1 MSLTQ
6 TSLKLALPL
15 AISLA
20 LTACGGGGSGGSSSS
35 SSDTEAGFGVAAST
49 DTSTDPDT
57 TDTNTDTT
65 TETETGTA
73 EVASL
78 VVYASS
84 RSLLSDADADDATEG
99 SDPVTIYMMA
109 KDSNNIALSG
119 VTFTPSVDN
128 GATLLPGTVSNDGIL
143 TTWNLVPDE
152 PRNQSVNVSVTAGDI
167 TETLS
172 IDITGTTVQID
183 GAESISM
190 DKPTTYT
197 VKLKDAADEGLS
209 QQSVTITSSLINTTL
224 VTDSEGEAQ
233 FELQPSV
240 GGEYT
245 ITVEALG
252 AIDSKT
258 ITVSP
263 NAFNLSSTNT
273 EVPVNTTEAITL
285 AWTADGVPQSGKI
298 IHLSATRGKI
308 SVDGVEVEQ
317 VTTDTNG
324 NASFDIESSTAGG
337 TVITATDN
345 TTYLSTSLAMEYIAT
360 DPHYLNIQ
368 ADPSIIAALGS
379 SSILAQVRDINDNPV
394 KGQVVVF
401 NLNDTVDGKIS
412 SSKAETDSSGSASV
426 VYTAGKAVSAKDGVV
441 ITSHIEGASDIED
454 TTTLTVGGDA
464 IRLAFGFDE
473 LLEENSPFYQKT
485 FGVIVTD
492 NAGNPVSG
500 KQVDFTVV
508 STDYAKGQLF
518 YNEDAGAWG
527 QYTDAECSAEDLDR
541 DGWLDDNEDYNNNGT
556 LEPTNSTTISGNSI
570 TDESGQA
577 TVQISYP
584 QNHAWW
590 ETIQI
595 TAQVTVGGTEY
606 IEKLNLTLP
615 VLSADVTSENS
626 PPNLYSPYGTGSCE
640 APSPKLSAD

>member
-6 TSLKLALPL
+6 NTLKLALPL

-20 LTACGGGGSGGSSSS
+20 LTACGGGGGGGTSSTSS
-35 SSDTEAGFGVAAST
+35 SSDVGFITEDST
-49 DTSTDPDT
+49 DTSTD
-57 TDTNTDTT
+57 TDTAANTDTS
-65 TETETGTA
+65 TETETGTTES

-78 VVYASS
+78 VIYASS
-84 RSLLSDADADDATEG
+84 RTLLSDADADDDTEG

-119 VTFTPSVDN
+119 ITFTPSVDN
-128 GATLLPGTVSNDGIL
+128 GATLLPGTISSDGIL
-143 TTWNLVPDE
+143 TTWQLIPDE
-152 PRNQSVNVSVTAGDI
+152 PSNQTVTVSVTAGDI

-172 IDITGTTVQID
+172 IDIIGTTLQID

-197 VKLKDAADEGLS
+197 VKLKDASDSGLS
-209 QQSVTITSSLINTTL
+209 QQSITLSSTLINATL

-233 FELQPSV
+233 FDLEPTV

-245 ITVEALG
+245 ITAEALG
-252 AIDSKT
+252 TIATKT

-263 NAFNLSSTNT
+263 NAFNLTSDVT
-273 EVPVNTTEAITL
+273 EVGVDTTEAVTL
-285 AWTADGVPQSGKI
+285 EWTADGVPQSGKT
-298 IHLSATRGKI
+298 IHLSATRGQI
-308 SVDGVEVEQ
+308 TVNGVETGQ
-317 VTTDTNG
+317 VTTDANG
-324 NASFDIESSTAGG
+324 NATFDIGSATAGG

-345 TTYLSTSLAMEYIAT
+345 TTYLSTSLTMEYIAT

-379 SSILAQVRDINDNPV
+379 SSILAKVRDVNDNPV

-401 NLNDTVDGKIS
+401 NLNDTVDGTIS
-412 SSKAETDSSGSASV
+412 SSKAETDSSGSASI
-426 VYTAGKAVSAKDGVV
+426 VYTAGQAVSAKDGVV
-441 ITSHIEGASDIED
+441 ITSHIEGASDIVD

-464 IRLAFGFDE
+464 MRLAFGFDE
-473 LLEENSPFYQKT
+473 LIEENSPFYQKT

-492 NAGNPVSG
+492 NAGNPVTG

-508 STDYAKGQLF
+508 STNYDKGYLA
-518 YNEDAGAWG
+518 YDTVSAGWLKVT
-527 QYTDAECSAEDLDR
+527 TDECTAEDLDR
-541 DGWLDDNEDYNNNGT
+541 DGQLDENEDYNNNGA

-595 TAQVTVGGTEY
+595 TAQVTASGTEY
-606 IEKLNLTLP
+606 IEKLNLVLP
-615 VLSADVTSENS
+615 VLASDVSSETS
-626 PPNLYSPYGTGSCE
+626 PPNVNSPYGTGSCE
-640 APSPKLSAD
+640 EPSPKASN

>member
-6 TSLKLALPL
+6 NTLKLALPL

-20 LTACGGGGSGGSSSS
+20 LTACGGGGGGGTSSTSS
-35 SSDTEAGFGVAAST
+35 SSDVGFITEDST
-49 DTSTDPDT
+49 DTSTDT
-57 TDTNTDTT
+57 GTAANTDTS
-65 TETETGTA
+65 TETETGTTES

-78 VVYASS
+78 VIYASS
-84 RSLLSDADADDATEG
+84 RTLLSDADADDDTEG

-119 VTFTPSVDN
+119 ITFTPSVDN
-128 GATLLPGTVSNDGIL
+128 GATLLPGTISSDGIL
-143 TTWNLVPDE
+143 TTWQLIPDE
-152 PRNQSVNVSVTAGDI
+152 PSNQTVTVSVTAGDI

-172 IDITGTTVQID
+172 IDIIGTTLQID

-197 VKLKDAADEGLS
+197 VKLKDASDSGLS
-209 QQSVTITSSLINTTL
+209 QQSITLSSTLINATL

-233 FELQPSV
+233 FDLEPTV

-245 ITVEALG
+245 ITAEALG
-252 AIDSKT
+252 TIATKT

-263 NAFNLSSTNT
+263 NAFNLTSDVT
-273 EVPVNTTEAITL
+273 EVGVDTTEAVTL
-285 AWTADGVPQSGKI
+285 EWTADGVPQSGKT
-298 IHLSATRGKI
+298 IHLSATRGQI
-308 SVDGVEVEQ
+308 TVNGVETGQ
-317 VTTDTNG
+317 VTTDANG
-324 NASFDIESSTAGG
+324 NATFDIGSATAGG

-345 TTYLSTSLAMEYIAT
+345 TTYLSTSLTMEYIAT

-379 SSILAQVRDINDNPV
+379 SSILAKVRDVNDNPV

-401 NLNDTVDGKIS
+401 NLNDTVDGTIS
-412 SSKAETDSSGSASV
+412 SSKAETDSSGSASI
-426 VYTAGKAVSAKDGVV
+426 VYTAGQAVSAKDGVV
-441 ITSHIEGASDIED
+441 ITSHIEGASDIVD

-464 IRLAFGFDE
+464 MRLAFGFDE
-473 LLEENSPFYQKT
+473 LIEENSPFYQKT

-492 NAGNPVSG
+492 NAGNPVTG

-508 STDYAKGQLF
+508 STNYDKGYLA
-518 YNEDAGAWG
+518 YDTVSAGWLKVT
-527 QYTDAECSAEDLDR
+527 TDECTAEDLDR
-541 DGWLDDNEDYNNNGT
+541 DGQLDENEDYNNNGA

-595 TAQVTVGGTEY
+595 TAQVTASGTEY
-606 IEKLNLTLP
+606 IEKLNLVLP
-615 VLSADVTSENS
+615 VLASDVSSETS
-626 PPNLYSPYGTGSCE
+626 PPNVNSPYGTGSCE
-640 APSPKLSAD
+640 EPSPKASN